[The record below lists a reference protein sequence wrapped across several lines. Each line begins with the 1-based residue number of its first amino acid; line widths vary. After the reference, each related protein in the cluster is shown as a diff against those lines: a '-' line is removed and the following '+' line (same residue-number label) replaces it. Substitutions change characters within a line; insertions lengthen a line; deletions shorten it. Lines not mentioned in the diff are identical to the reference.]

1 MNNLMTQT
9 IIKES
14 GPKEPILTADDRA
27 YTPAEVKNAIDDL
40 NHKKAPGED
49 GITGDIYQSL
59 ETIPDIYL
67 HIIRVYKER
76 LLSEEV
82 GKS

>member
-14 GPKEPILTADDRA
+14 GPKEPILTADDRG

-49 GITGDIYQSL
+49 GITGDI
-59 ETIPDIYL
+59 P
-67 HIIRVYKER
+67 
-76 LLSEEV
+76 
-82 GKS
+82 KSTNNSRHLFTHYTTSV